1 MSDRIIDWLFGVM
14 ARPVSTLNEIARE
27 KPVGWALLV
36 YLGVTILVLLA
47 SIYGDES
54 YRMVEESL
62 LELGL
67 YLPISG
73 LVIGVLIFAVA
84 ALFAS
89 AGILHLLARLFGG
102 TGGYW
107 NLFSAYGFTDF
118 PMIISAPVTL
128 FAAYLGTVGSILS
141 ALIAFGLSVWVI
153 VLQVIAVR
161 ESHNLSTGA
170 SIGAYVI
177 YFVVLAAIILAIVAA
192 FVVALIMAV

>member
-107 NLFSAYGFTDF
+107 NLFSAYGFADF

>member
-107 NLFSAYGFTDF
+107 NLFSAYGFADF

-141 ALIAFGLSVWVI
+141 AFIAFGLSVWVI